1 MNKKILAIL
10 CAVALMLTLLVGCG
24 GSSAAMKDSAA
35 TIIAPSEPSMAP
47 SLPSGGNLKPEAS
60 YDSALGMDYV
70 KGEAMKP
77 TDGTAE
83 IPEAQQKLIYTA
95 YLEMESTSF
104 DETVEALTALT
115 RQHGGY
121 FSNSS
126 VRNYNSGYRSA
137 SYTIR
142 IPADQYEAFLTQA
155 GELCHVLHRNS
166 SAEDVSEQYYDTEGR
181 LKTQQTKLDRLQE
194 LLKQAKNMED
204 IITIESAI
212 SETEMQIEY
221 LSGTLRRYDALVDYA
236 TVNLQLQEVYRLA
249 NTEEPVKGFGS
260 RFVTALKSGWANF
273 VDDMEDFLVDLAYSW
288 MWLVIWAV
296 IIFVVV
302 RVVVR
307 RRKNGKSCRLFRRK
321 EKNPESGDQTEKL

>member
-1 MNKKILAIL
+1 MKKKVLAIL
-10 CAVALMLTLLVGCG
+10 CASVMLMTLLVGCG
-24 GSSAAMKDSAA
+24 SSKAMDAGTTA
-35 TIIAPSEPSMAP
+35 VAPSSPSMSS
-47 SLPSGGNLKPEAS
+47 SLSGGGNLKAEADF
-60 YDSALGMDYV
+60 DSALDMEYV
-70 KGEAMKP
+70 KGEAMAP
-77 TDGTAE
+77 SDSMVE

-104 DETVEALTALT
+104 DETVEALSSLTAAC
-115 RQHGGY
+115 GGY

-142 IPADQYEAFLTQA
+142 IPADRYEDFLTQA

-181 LKTQQTKLDRLQE
+181 LRTQQTKLERLQE

-260 RFVTALKSGWANF
+260 RFITALKSGWTNF
-273 VDDMEDFLVDLAYSW
+273 VDDTEDFLVELAYSW
-288 MWLVIWAV
+288 MWLLIWAV
-296 IIFVVV
+296 IIIVAV
-302 RVVVR
+302 RVIVR
-307 RRKNGKSCRLFRRK
+307 RKKNGKGCRLFRRK
-321 EKNPESGDQTEKL
+321 ETDPENGDQTDKL

>member
-1 MNKKILAIL
+1 MMKKKVFAIL
-10 CAVALMLTLLVGCG
+10 CAAALILALLTGCG
-24 GSSAAMKDSAA
+24 GSGKAMDAGTTA
-35 TIIAPSEPSMAP
+35 VVPSSPSTN
-47 SLPSGGNLKPEAS
+47 LSGSGNLKAEAS
-60 YDSALGMDYV
+60 YDSALDMEYV
-70 KGEAMKP
+70 KGEAMASS
-77 TDGTAE
+77 DGMTE
-83 IPEAQQKLIYTA
+83 MPEAQQKLIYTA

-104 DETVEALTALT
+104 DETVEALADLT
-115 RQHGGY
+115 RECGGY

-142 IPADQYEAFLTQA
+142 IPADRYEDFLTQA

-181 LKTQQTKLDRLQE
+181 LKTQQTKLERLQE

-260 RFVTALKSGWANF
+260 RFITALKSGWTNF
-273 VDDMEDFLVDLAYSW
+273 VDDTEDFLVDLAYSW
-288 MWLVIWAV
+288 MWLLIWAV

-302 RVVVR
+302 RVIVR
-307 RRKNGKSCRLFRRK
+307 RKKNGKCCRLFRRK
-321 EKNPESGDQTEKL
+321 ETNPENGDQTDKL